1 MGIFNEQSFDHP
13 FARGIQ
19 GAPGVGFNLTSS
31 GDYDMINKKL
41 RNVGAPASNT
51 DAATKKYVDDN
62 SGGGKTSLIT
72 VDSNIDMKDTYRILN
87 LKTPSD
93 VDEAATKSYA
103 DNNFLKTDGTKPMT
117 QDLSLGSYR
126 ITHLGDP
133 IREGYAATKKYTD
146 NLVNTKLN
154 EYIKKDGTVAMTGD
168 FNTSGYK
175 ILNLRTPTTNSE
187 PATKNYVDNIFLN
200 LDGREKNDWKFRYG
214 QQSNIKSASSNG
226 WKTTNTI
233 SFHRF

>member
-19 GAPGVGFNLTSS
+19 GAPGVGFSLTAD
-31 GDYDMINKKL
+31 GNYDMNKKRL
-41 RNVGAPASNT
+41 TNVGAPSSNT

-87 LKTPSD
+87 LKKPSGA
-93 VDEAATKSYA
+93 DEAATKSYT
-103 DNNFLKTDGTKPMT
+103 DNNLLKTDGTKPMT

-133 IREGYAATKKYTD
+133 TGEGDAASKKYTD
-146 NLVNTKLN
+146 NLVNTTVADYVKR
-154 EYIKKDGTVAMTGD
+154 DGTAAMTVD
-168 FNTSGYK
+168 FNTGGHK
-175 ILNLRTPTTNSE
+175 ILNLRTNTSNSE
-187 PATKNYVDNIFLN
+187 PATKNYVDNNNLN
-200 LDGREKNDWKFRYG
+200 LDGSEKNDWKSRHE
-214 QQSNIKSASSNG
+214 QQSNISSASSNG
-226 WKTTNTI
+226 
-233 SFHRF
+233 